1 MFEILVSISGS
12 EGEGVGNG
20 TKRGVFVTRATL
32 GNVLGRFWRLRYG
45 EQGGGEKEIEIYTG
59 R

>member
-20 TKRGVFVTRATL
+20 AKRGVFVTRATL
-32 GNVLGRFWRLRYG
+32 RNVLGSFG
-45 EQGGGEKEIEIYTG
+45 I
-59 R
+59 